1 MDWEIG
7 VDVLQLYEGRVNAS
21 TRLKLRPV
29 SGMWYSRPQQD
40 ASTSLYARA
49 VSVSDSM
56 VPERMGI
63 GPDEFWIRVWIRLT
77 LLEPEEM

>member
-21 TRLKLRPV
+21 TGLKLRSV
-29 SGMWYSRPQQD
+29 SGMWYSRPQKD
-40 ASTSLYARA
+40 ASTSLYVRA

-56 VPERMGI
+56 VPLRMGN
-63 GPDEFWIRVWIRLT
+63 RT
-77 LLEPEEM
+77 